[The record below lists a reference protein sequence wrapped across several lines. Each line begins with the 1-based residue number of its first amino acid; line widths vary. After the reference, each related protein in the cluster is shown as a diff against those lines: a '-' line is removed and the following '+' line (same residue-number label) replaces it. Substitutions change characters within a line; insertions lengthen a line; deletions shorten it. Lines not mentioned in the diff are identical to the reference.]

1 MPFVPE
7 RAVRK
12 MPQFLRIKN
21 PRPAISSHWKDFG
34 DLPS

>member
-1 MPFVPE
+1 MPFVRE

-12 MPQFLRIKN
+12 VPQFLRIKK
-21 PRPAISSHWKDFG
+21 PLSEISSHWKDFG